1 MDLAEGMAAGPVEAA
16 DVEEAVA
23 DALIGCGKLDRPSLE
38 RARRLRR
45 ERGSTAEHLHILL
58 TQLGLVAEADVAAAL
73 AEVLGLPLIGASDFP
88 EEAVLADVLSARFLK
103 EAHVIPLAADD
114 AGIRVA
120 MANPLDAFSRQA
132 VEIATHRPVRAAVAL
147 PADIERAFERL
158 YGSGGTAISQL
169 VDGLGETESGERDE
183 DEERLKDQA
192 SEAPVIRLVNLLVS
206 RAVEARASDIHIEP
220 YENTLRVRYRIDGV
234 LHEVE
239 TPPVKLRSAIV
250 SRVKIMAK
258 LNIAE
263 RRLPQD
269 GRVKLAVR
277 GKEVDF
283 RVSTLP
289 TMHGESVVLRILD
302 KGSAKFEFAVL
313 GFEEDT
319 LETYLD
325 VLERPNGILLVT
337 GPTGS
342 GKTTTLYTSLLRLNT
357 PDKKILTVE
366 DPIEYQLDG
375 VNQIQVK
382 PKIGLTFANVL
393 RSILRQDPDI
403 IMIGEI
409 RDLETAQ
416 IAAQSA
422 LTGHLVLSTLH
433 TNSAAGT
440 VTRLLDMGL
449 EDYLLASTVNG
460 ITAQRLVRR
469 LCPHC
474 RIAEPATEELV
485 AELRLERF
493 AQPGTPILRY
503 RAVGCDACNGTGYHG
518 RSAIAEML
526 VIDEDIRRM
535 TLRKAD
541 ARDIQRQAVEA
552 GMRTLYDDGM
562 RKALAGLTSIEEV
575 LRVTRET

>member
-1 MDLAEGMAAGPVEAA
+1 MDLAERMAAGSAA
-16 DVEEAVA
+16 DGEDAVA
-23 DALIGCGKLDRPSLE
+23 EALIRRGKLDRPSLE

-45 ERGSTAEHLHILL
+45 ERGGAAEHLHILL
-58 TQLGLVAEADVAAAL
+58 TQLGMVAEADVAAAL
-73 AEVLGLPLIGASDFP
+73 AEVLALPLAGGADFP
-88 EEAVLADVLSARFLK
+88 DEAVLPDLLSARFLK
-103 EAHVIPLAADD
+103 EAHVIPLGEDEGA
-114 AGIRVA
+114 IRLA

-132 VEIATHRPVRAAVAL
+132 VEIAARRPVRPAVAL

-169 VDGLGETESGERDE
+169 VDGMGEAETGERDE

-192 SEAPVIRLVNLLVS
+192 SEAPVIRLVNLLIS

-302 KGSAKFEFAVL
+302 KGSAKFEFSVL

-319 LETYLD
+319 LSTYLE

-357 PDKKILTVE
+357 TDKKILTVE

-474 RIAEPATEELV
+474 RTAEPATHELIE
-485 AELRLERF
+485 ELRLERF
-493 AQPGTPILRY
+493 AARGRPILRY
-503 RAVGCDACNGTGYHG
+503 RPTGCELCNATGYHG

-541 ARDIQRQAVEA
+541 ARDIQRQAVEG

-562 RKALAGLTSIEEV
+562 RKALAGVTSIEEV
-575 LRVTRET
+575 LRVTRES

>member
-1 MDLAEGMAAGPVEAA
+1 MDLGFETSGARIRDD
-16 DVEEAVA
+16 DVEDAVA
-23 DALIGCGKLDRPSLE
+23 DALIRRGRLDQASLDRAL
-38 RARRLRR
+38 RLRR
-45 ERGSTAEHLHILL
+45 ERGDRAEHLHILL
-58 TQLGLVAEADVAAAL
+58 TQLGLVAEADVAEAL
-73 AEVLGLPLIGASDFP
+73 AEVLDLPLIAAGDFP
-88 EEAVLADVLSARFLK
+88 EEPALNGALSARFLK
-103 EAHVIPLAADD
+103 EARVIPVSETATGL
-114 AGIRVA
+114 RLA
-120 MANPLDAFSRQA
+120 MANPLDAFALKA
-132 VEIATHRPVRAAVAL
+132 VEIAAGKPARAGVAL

-158 YGSGGTAISQL
+158 YGSGGTAISQI
-169 VDGLGETESGERDE
+169 VDGLGEGEIAERDE
-183 DEERLKDQA
+183 DAERLKDQA
-192 SEAPVIRLVNLLVS
+192 SEAPVIRLVNLLVT

-269 GRVKLAVR
+269 GRVKLAIR

-302 KGSAKFEFAVL
+302 KGSAKFEFSVL

-319 LETYLD
+319 LATYLD

-357 PDKKILTVE
+357 PEKKILTVE

-474 RIAEPATEELV
+474 RTQAPAPAELIT
-485 AELRLERF
+485 ELRLERF
-493 AQPGTPILRY
+493 AAPNGPILVY
-503 RAVGCDACNGTGYHG
+503 RPGGCDRCNGTGYHG

-526 VIDEDIRRM
+526 VVSEDIRRM

-541 ARDIQRQAVEA
+541 SREIQRQAVEA

-562 RKALAGLTSIEEV
+562 RKALTGLTSIEEV
-575 LRVTRET
+575 VRVTRET